1 MADKDNAEVIVTPE
15 GRLRWL
21 NLYTS
26 KLAYDQVR
34 MVHTATLLISKG
46 TDLSVFENAREK
58 VALAAFKKVP
68 ANLRKV
74 LGGQKP
80 ILKDGDEY
88 YASKEADKKEM
99 YKEYQ
104 GCWYLNVEAPED
116 DGLSLYMPDQTMVVD
131 PAELYDGI
139 YGRLFIRINCYQSKP
154 RKGYA
159 GSSECSVGLKGLIK
173 TRDGEVLTATAST
186 PLTDD
191 VVSKLLAGVAQGA
204 AGPSTLVVDDID
216 DL

>member
-1 MADKDNAEVIVTPE
+1 MADKDNAIVIATPE
-15 GRLRWL
+15 GRFRWL

-34 MVHTATLLISKG
+34 MVHTATLLIPKG
-46 TDLSVFENAREK
+46 TDLSEMENARTQ
-58 VALAAFKKVP
+58 VAMAAFKKIP
-68 ANLRKV
+68 ASLRKV

-88 YASKEADKKEM
+88 YATKEADKKDM

-104 GCWYLNVEAPED
+104 NCWYLNVEAPEEE
-116 DGLSLYMPDQTMVVD
+116 GLALYMPDQSMVMD
-131 PAELYDGI
+131 PAELYDGA

-159 GSSECSVGLKGLIK
+159 GNFECSVNLKGLIK
-173 TRDGEVLTATAST
+173 TRDGEVLTTVSST
-186 PLTDD
+186 PLTDSD
-191 VVSKLLAGVAQGA
+191 VSKILAGVSKGA
-204 AGPSTLVVDDID
+204 AGPVQPADDDID